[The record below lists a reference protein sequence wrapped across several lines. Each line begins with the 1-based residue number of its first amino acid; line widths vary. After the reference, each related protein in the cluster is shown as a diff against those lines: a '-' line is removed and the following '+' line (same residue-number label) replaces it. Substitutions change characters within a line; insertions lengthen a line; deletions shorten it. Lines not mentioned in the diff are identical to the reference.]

1 MSVTRRSFVQRSLI
15 ASAASLLLPFRSM
28 LWAQKAAITA
38 AQMRA
43 DGAHAKIITK
53 RLRNQVLVLIGSG
66 GNILVLSGK
75 EGKLAVDSGYAT
87 SESQIRAAL
96 EQISSEPLRH
106 LVNTHWHYDHTDGNQ
121 WMHLAGARI
130 VAQAQTRVRMSS
142 TQSIPEFDAYLEP
155 SPRAALPE
163 TVFSANHTLSVDGET
178 IHLRRYTPAH
188 TDSDISVF
196 MEHAN
201 VLHTGDTWF
210 NGYYPFIDYN
220 SGGSID
226 GLVAASGENLKLA
239 DGQTIVVPG
248 HGEIGN
254 REDLVK
260 FHQMLSAT
268 REAVLALKRTGRSVE
283 AVVDARPTA
292 EFDAA
297 WGGGFIGPDLFT
309 RLIYRGV

>member
-1 MSVTRRSFVQRSLI
+1 MSITRRSFVQGSLI
-15 ASAASLLLPFRSM
+15 ASAASLLLPRRST

-53 RLRNQVLVLIGSG
+53 RLRNQVSVLIGSG
-66 GNILVLSGK
+66 GNILVLSGND
-75 EGKLAVDSGYAT
+75 GKLAVDSGYAT
-87 SESQIRAAL
+87 SENQIRAAL
-96 EQISSEPLRH
+96 DQISSEPLRH

-130 VAQAQTRVRMSS
+130 VAQVQTRVRLSS

-155 SPRAALPE
+155 CPAAALPE
-163 TVFSANHTLSVDGET
+163 TVFSERYALSVDGET
-178 IHLRRYTPAH
+178 IQLRRYTPAH

-196 MEHAN
+196 MKHAN

-220 SGGSID
+220 SGGSIG
-226 GLVAASGENLKLA
+226 GLIAASGENLKLA

-248 HGEIGN
+248 HGDIGN

-292 EFDAA
+292 EFDAV

-309 RLIYRGV
+309 RLIFRGV

>member
-1 MSVTRRSFVQRSLI
+1 MSITRRSFVQGSLA
-15 ASAASLLLPFRSM
+15 ASAASLLLPVRST

-43 DGAHAKIITK
+43 DGARAKIIIK
-53 RLRNQVLVLIGSG
+53 GLRDQVRVLMGSG
-66 GNILVLSGK
+66 GNILVLSGRD
-75 EGKLAVDSGYAT
+75 GKLAVDSGYAT

-96 EQISSEPLRH
+96 DQISSGPLRH

-130 VAQAQTRVRMSS
+130 VAQTQTRVRMSS
-142 TQSIPEFDAYLEP
+142 AQSIPEFDAYLEP

-163 TVFSANHTLSVDGET
+163 TVFSERHALRVDNET
-178 IHLRRYTPAH
+178 IQLRRCTPAH

-239 DGQTIVVPG
+239 DAQTIVVPG
-248 HGEIGN
+248 HGNVGN

-283 AVVDARPTA
+283 TVVAARPTA
-292 EFDAA
+292 EFDAD
-297 WGGGFIGPDLFT
+297 WGSGFITPELFT